1 MFLIFLRRRICNYI
15 ENDKLLN
22 EKVGHFLRRQKEE
35 KKKNRDLF
43 FLQHICLLCL
53 LRSIIFFKNI

>member
-35 KKKNRDLF
+35 KKKKIE
-43 FLQHICLLCL
+43 ICFSYNTFAYYVC
-53 LRSIIFFKNI
+53 